1 MMFIIYGVQTARQ
14 KSVVNRVSKRL
25 YRSRPYISIFGDK
38 TIVHTGSNVMDTSI
52 NPATTLRAGL
62 NQLAFHRHLASLSS
76 HQLIEEQVLAAND
89 LTSTI
94 TDRRASR
101 ASINRDF
108 IHVKEFTKR
117 ISEPNESSTDIEL
130 HSF

>member
-14 KSVVNRVSKRL
+14 KSLVNRVSKRL
-25 YRSRPYISIFGDK
+25 YRSRPCISIFGDK
-38 TIVHTGSNVMDTSI
+38 TIVRIGSNAMDTSI

-76 HQLIEEQVLAAND
+76 HQLIEEQVLAA
-89 LTSTI
+89 
-94 TDRRASR
+94 
-101 ASINRDF
+101 INRDF